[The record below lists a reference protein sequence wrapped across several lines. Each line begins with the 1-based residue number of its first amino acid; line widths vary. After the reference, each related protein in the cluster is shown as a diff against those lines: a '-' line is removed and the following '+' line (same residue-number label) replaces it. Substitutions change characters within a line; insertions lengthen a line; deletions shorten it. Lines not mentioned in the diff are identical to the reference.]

1 MVSCKP
7 DMEHKWERREHLDR
21 PTDGWLGYA
30 CLNCHVI
37 ARFPPKKKKQMS
49 NVEMV
54 EWVLGLGSTRE
65 ERIACIEDMLKNASQ
80 DGMSVD
86 DYTICDTA
94 LAVLKQMEEDD
105 RAFEARKKADRVR
118 AAMIVDMKKEEDE
131 LWTPVTVAPTVRND
145 TIEAAY
151 TFPKEDDL

>member
-7 DMEHKWERREHLDR
+7 DMEHKWERRAHLDR
-21 PTDGWLGYA
+21 STDGWLGHA
-30 CLNCHVI
+30 CLNCGVI
-37 ARFPPKKKKQMS
+37 ARFPPKQKKAMT

-54 EWVLGLGSTRE
+54 EWVLGLGANRE
-65 ERIACIEDMLKNASQ
+65 ERIARLEDMIKNAQQ
-80 DGMSVD
+80 DAMSPD
-86 DYTICDTA
+86 DYTICETA

-105 RAFEARKKADRVR
+105 RAWEALKKKNRIR
-118 AAMIVDMKKEEDE
+118 ASLIVDMEKEEDE
-131 LWTPVTVAPTVRND
+131 LWTPITTAPTTRND